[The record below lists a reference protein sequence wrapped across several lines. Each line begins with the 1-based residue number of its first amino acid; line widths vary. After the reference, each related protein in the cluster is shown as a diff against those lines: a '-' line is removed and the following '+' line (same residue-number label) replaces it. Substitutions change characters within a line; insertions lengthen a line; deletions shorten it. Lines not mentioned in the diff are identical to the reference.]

1 MRGKRFPWHTGGFL
15 ALVTGWL
22 TLDTVLFPEDGKS
35 LLKCT
40 FQGSPGRW
48 ENWRRGKGPGHV
60 DRGREMRNEVMS
72 SALIAKQ
79 LPAAPPQL
87 ARR

>member
-15 ALVTGWL
+15 ALETGWL

-48 ENWRRGKGPGHV
+48 EQWRQGKGPGHV
-60 DRGREMRNEVMS
+60 DRGREMMNEVISLAPDRNIS
-72 SALIAKQ
+72 SPQ
-79 LPAAPPQL
+79 APL
-87 ARR
+87 S

>member
-15 ALVTGWL
+15 ALETGWL

-40 FQGSPGRW
+40 FQGSPGD
-48 ENWRRGKGPGHV
+48 GKIGGGGEGPGHV
-60 DRGREMRNEVMS
+60 DRGREMRNEVIS
-72 SALIAKQ
+72 SAPDRKKICPL
-79 LPAAPPQL
+79 APL
-87 ARR
+87 S

>member
-1 MRGKRFPWHTGGFL
+1 MALGNRVRGKRFPWHTGDFL
-15 ALVTGWL
+15 ALETGWL

-48 ENWRRGKGPGHV
+48 ENWERARGHV
-60 DRGREMRNEVMS
+60 DRGRKMRNEVIS
-72 SALIAKQ
+72 F
-79 LPAAPPQL
+79 APDHKKIKL
-87 ARR
+87 KYK